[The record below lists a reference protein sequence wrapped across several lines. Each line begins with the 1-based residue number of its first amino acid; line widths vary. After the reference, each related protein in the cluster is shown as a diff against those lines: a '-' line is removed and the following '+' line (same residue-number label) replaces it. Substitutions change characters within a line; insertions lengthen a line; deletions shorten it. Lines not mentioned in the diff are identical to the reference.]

1 MSDRSAMITP
11 GWTTT
16 TRCGLRS
23 RPRIISTM
31 LNFFLGT
38 VAGGL
43 IAAVLTIA
51 AARQPEVQ
59 ARLGLK
65 PAPAPLAMAASVTK
79 PPETDCGRRLE
90 AAPKSATQEILFN
103 RQRFWSVSP

>member
-1 MSDRSAMITP
+1 MSVRSAMFPP

-16 TRCGLRS
+16 TVSGLKEAAPGPRS
-23 RPRIISTM
+23 PM

-43 IAAVLTIA
+43 IACVLTIT
-51 AARQPEVQ
+51 AARHPEIQ

-65 PAPAPLAMAASVTK
+65 AAPVPVALAAATK
-79 PPETDCGRRLE
+79 PAEPDCGRRTE
-90 AAPKSATQEILFN
+90 PAARVGAQDMLFN
-103 RQRFWSVSP
+103 RQRFWSVAP

>member
-1 MSDRSAMITP
+1 
-11 GWTTT
+11 
-16 TRCGLRS
+16 
-23 RPRIISTM
+23 M

-43 IAAVLTIA
+43 IAGVLTIA

-65 PAPAPLAMAASVTK
+65 PVVPPMALAAAPKAPE
-79 PPETDCGRRLE
+79 PDCGRRQDAVPKG
-90 AAPKSATQEILFN
+90 AAQEILFN
-103 RQRFWSVSP
+103 RQRFWSVAP

>member
-1 MSDRSAMITP
+1 
-11 GWTTT
+11 
-16 TRCGLRS
+16 
-23 RPRIISTM
+23 M

-65 PAPAPLAMAASVTK
+65 PVLPPMALAATPKAPEP
-79 PPETDCGRRLE
+79 DCGRRQE
-90 AAPKSATQEILFN
+90 AAPKGTAQDILFN
-103 RQRFWSVSP
+103 RQRFWSVAP

>member
-1 MSDRSAMITP
+1 VSGGSAMITP
-11 GWTTT
+11 GWTTN

-23 RPRIISTM
+23 RPRITATM

-43 IAAVLTIA
+43 IAGVLTIA

-65 PAPAPLAMAASVTK
+65 PVSPPMALAASPK
-79 PPETDCGRRLE
+79 APEPDCARRQE
-90 AAPKSATQEILFN
+90 AAPHGAAQEILFN

>member
-1 MSDRSAMITP
+1 
-11 GWTTT
+11 
-16 TRCGLRS
+16 
-23 RPRIISTM
+23 M

-43 IAAVLTIA
+43 IACVLTIA

-65 PAPAPLAMAASVTK
+65 PAPAPLALAAAPK
-79 PPETDCGRRLE
+79 APEPDCNRRPE
-90 AAPKSATQEILFN
+90 AAPKGVAQEILFN
-103 RQRFWSVSP
+103 RQRFWSVAP

>member
-1 MSDRSAMITP
+1 
-11 GWTTT
+11 
-16 TRCGLRS
+16 
-23 RPRIISTM
+23 M

-43 IAAVLTIA
+43 IACVLTIS
-51 AARQPEVQ
+51 AARQPEIQ

-65 PAPAPLAMAASVTK
+65 PAPAPTTLAAVTK
-79 PPETDCGRRLE
+79 PAEPDCGRRTE
-90 AAPKSATQEILFN
+90 PAPRIGTQDMLFN

>member
-1 MSDRSAMITP
+1 
-11 GWTTT
+11 
-16 TRCGLRS
+16 
-23 RPRIISTM
+23 M

-43 IAAVLTIA
+43 IACVLTIA
-51 AARQPEVQ
+51 AARHPEVQ

-65 PAPAPLAMAASVTK
+65 PAAAPIALAAA
-79 PPETDCGRRLE
+79 PRAPEPEFGRRQDT
-90 AAPKSATQEILFN
+90 ASKSSAQEILFN

>member
-1 MSDRSAMITP
+1 MRQVRHDAAELDIDHAVWPHHAGLRITP
-11 GWTTT
+11 
-16 TRCGLRS
+16 S
-23 RPRIISTM
+23 M

-43 IAAVLTIA
+43 IACVLTIA

-65 PAPAPLAMAASVTK
+65 SS
-79 PPETDCGRRLE
+79 
-90 AAPKSATQEILFN
+90 AAPTAVAAVSRQPEADCVRRPEPGARVGTQDMLFN
-103 RQRFWSVSP
+103 RQRFWSVAP

>member
-1 MSDRSAMITP
+1 
-11 GWTTT
+11 
-16 TRCGLRS
+16 
-23 RPRIISTM
+23 M

-43 IAAVLTIA
+43 VACVLTIT
-51 AARQPEVQ
+51 AARQPEIQ

-65 PAPAPLAMAASVTK
+65 PAPVPMALTASPK
-79 PPETDCGRRLE
+79 PPEPDCGRRPE
-90 AAPKSATQEILFN
+90 AAPKVGAQDMLFN

>member
-1 MSDRSAMITP
+1 
-11 GWTTT
+11 
-16 TRCGLRS
+16 
-23 RPRIISTM
+23 M

-65 PAPAPLAMAASVTK
+65 PAPVVATLAAVAK
-79 PPETDCGRRLE
+79 PREPDCAKPAEG
-90 AAPKSATQEILFN
+90 PTVGTQDMLFN
-103 RQRFWSVSP
+103 RQRFWSVAP

>member
-1 MSDRSAMITP
+1 
-11 GWTTT
+11 
-16 TRCGLRS
+16 
-23 RPRIISTM
+23 M

-38 VAGGL
+38 VAGAL
-43 IAAVLTIA
+43 IAGVLTIA

-65 PAPAPLAMAASVTK
+65 PVAPPMALAAAPKM
-79 PPETDCGRRLE
+79 PEPDCGRRLE
-90 AAPKSATQEILFN
+90 AAPKGAAQDILFN